1 MGSSSPSPSSTPEA
15 TLEFHARLL
24 LRPPGVPERRR
35 GWDTDTDT
43 DTDIEITEKSFSIS
57 SVWFSLEE
65 PVNQSINQPVN
76 RSASQQTHSTRHSA
90 LSAPIT
96 SIAMGRR
103 DDEDKP
109 TGLEA
114 LRRRSSSSRTSA
126 SLNRRVS
133 SQTSASASTRTTS
146 STTRHN
152 SIAGS
157 ETPPPL
163 MRSSPS
169 VGSSSYA
176 FSGSSVMSPL
186 RRELDL
192 TRGHDGDISAAKL
205 DLAHR
210 LSMLAKRLTYGDSM
224 EELVAL
230 HGQVDQL
237 EQALGGGTS
246 PSIFGSPPLSRKPR
260 PLSLGTP
267 VRKNRGSDLDGSA
280 IFSSPSSSFR
290 NRFADQLSPTPSAS
304 MMHHHDESEDEEP
317 PPPKKG
323 MTAAQSNRV
332 IAELV
337 KLNEELETTVTNL
350 KARQEESDVSFN
362 SLIAF
367 VLVAW
372 KADSPQHIHKL
383 LVDRAERAA
392 QRIIWLQNRIT
403 YLEEELTENDTELTH
418 LRVCLKAVEMQ
429 LPPHPDREL
438 QRCFAVFKDG
448 YRAIKKKR
456 AARSNMVS
464 HLGYDTSIAASS
476 PARINDD
483 TQGDG
488 VLFGCNGMID
498 WNDDGATQPAT
509 IDDTRI

>member
-1 MGSSSPSPSSTPEA
+1 
-15 TLEFHARLL
+15 
-24 LRPPGVPERRR
+24 
-35 GWDTDTDT
+35 
-43 DTDIEITEKSFSIS
+43 
-57 SVWFSLEE
+57 
-65 PVNQSINQPVN
+65 
-76 RSASQQTHSTRHSA
+76 
-90 LSAPIT
+90 
-96 SIAMGRR
+96 MGRR

-146 STTRHN
+146 STTRHD

-176 FSGSSVMSPL
+176 FSGSSVLSPL
-186 RRELDL
+186 RRELEL
-192 TRGHDGDISAAKL
+192 TRGRDGDISAAKL

-210 LSMLAKRLTYGDSM
+210 LSLLAKRLTYGDSM
-224 EELVAL
+224 EELAAL
-230 HGQVDQL
+230 DSQVNQI
-237 EQALGGGTS
+237 EQALGGGVS
-246 PSIFGSPPLSRKPR
+246 PSIYGSPPLSRKPR

-267 VRKNRGSDLDGSA
+267 VRKNRGSDMDASA

-304 MMHHHDESEDEEP
+304 MMHHNESEDEEP

-350 KARQEESDVSFN
+350 KARQEESD
-362 SLIAF
+362 
-367 VLVAW
+367 
-372 KADSPQHIHKL
+372 HIHKL
-383 LVDRAERAA
+383 LVERAERAA

-403 YLEEELTENDTELTH
+403 YLEQELEENDSELTN
-418 LRVCLKAVEMQ
+418 LRVCLKAVEIQ

-438 QRCFAVFKDG
+438 QRCFAVFKEG

-456 AARSNMVS
+456 AMRSNMVS
-464 HLGYDTSIAASS
+464 YLGYDTSIAASS
-476 PARINDD
+476 PAR
-483 TQGDG
+483 
-488 VLFGCNGMID
+488 
-498 WNDDGATQPAT
+498 
-509 IDDTRI
+509 

>member
-1 MGSSSPSPSSTPEA
+1 
-15 TLEFHARLL
+15 
-24 LRPPGVPERRR
+24 
-35 GWDTDTDT
+35 
-43 DTDIEITEKSFSIS
+43 
-57 SVWFSLEE
+57 
-65 PVNQSINQPVN
+65 
-76 RSASQQTHSTRHSA
+76 
-90 LSAPIT
+90 
-96 SIAMGRR
+96 MGRR

-304 MMHHHDESEDEEP
+304 MMHRHDESEDEEP

-350 KARQEESDVSFN
+350 KARQEESD
-362 SLIAF
+362 
-367 VLVAW
+367 
-372 KADSPQHIHKL
+372 HIHKL

-476 PARINDD
+476 PAR
-483 TQGDG
+483 
-488 VLFGCNGMID
+488 
-498 WNDDGATQPAT
+498 
-509 IDDTRI
+509 